1 MDTYSDDENYP
12 PQDCDATHLCNHPH
26 LEKNQR
32 GWCRGKNGHTGIHRC
47 GRCASV
53 FARKE
58 TYTREELLHLIQI
71 RISQYERRAKM
82 YPSGSRQLG
91 YKIDELLT
99 LLTQF
104 F

>member
-1 MDTYSDDENYP
+1 MDKTFDDENYLM
-12 PQDCDATHLCNHPH
+12 QDCNATHVCNHPH

-32 GWCRGKNGHTGIHRC
+32 GGCIGKDGHKGIHRC
-47 GRCASV
+47 GRCAST

-58 TYTREELLHLIQI
+58 TYTREELWHLIES
-71 RISQYERRAKM
+71 RISHYERRAKI
-82 YPSGSRQLG
+82 YPSSSRQLG
-91 YKIDELLT
+91 YKIDELLE